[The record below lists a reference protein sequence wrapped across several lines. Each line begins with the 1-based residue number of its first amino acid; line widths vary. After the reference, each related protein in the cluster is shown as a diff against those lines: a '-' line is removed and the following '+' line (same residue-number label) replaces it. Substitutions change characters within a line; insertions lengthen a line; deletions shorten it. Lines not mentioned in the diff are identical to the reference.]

1 MKKIS
6 RMTAAFAAAALSA
19 GACTAGAAQVP
30 AFRAEE
36 TYAPHGMVAAA
47 HPLAVQAGVEILKQG
62 GNAVDAAA
70 AVSLALNVV
79 EFNASGIG
87 GGGYM
92 TIRRASDGRTVCLNY
107 REMAPASAAKD
118 MFASEKARS
127 EHWSSQGGLS
137 VAVPGLLKGIE
148 YALENYG
155 TMTLGQTAAP
165 AIRLAEQGFELAPLQ
180 HGYIAD
186 NYDALVQYNDP
197 EKIRL
202 LEDEL
207 PLEAGQT
214 LKQPELAAAF
224 RLIAGQGADAFYK
237 GPIGEAVCRAVNAA
251 GGRMTMDDL
260 AAYRVSVTEPVEGTY
275 RGYRICSMPPSSSG
289 GTHVIQL
296 LNIMENFDVKA
307 LGKDTPE
314 FACVFADA
322 CRHVFADQAKYMA
335 DPEFVDIPL
344 KGLMSREYAKKTAA
358 LITGTPARKA
368 EAGDPWE
375 FNGSAGDKKAYRG
388 GMSPEQMSTT
398 SFSVVDAE
406 GNMVT
411 ATNTINY
418 FLGSKVLVPEYGFFL
433 NNQMNDFS
441 KDPQSVNAPEPR
453 KRPLSSMS
461 PTIVSTPDG
470 RPFMSVG
477 AAGSKMI
484 ITTVAQIIMNAV
496 DFGMEMDEA
505 IEQCR
510 IHCDSDSTVLVD
522 KNRADPGLVRGLTE
536 KGWQVSGERLLGAAQ
551 GIRVDPQTGM
561 KDGGADS
568 RRLGTAA
575 GW

>member
-1 MKKIS
+1 MKRLS
-6 RMTAAFAAAALSA
+6 GMPAVLAASAMAFCTSASA
-19 GACTAGAAQVP
+19 GP
-30 AFRAEE
+30 AFQAAE

-70 AVSLALNVV
+70 ATAFALNVV

-92 TIRRASDGRTVCLNY
+92 TIRRASDGKTVCLNY
-107 REMAPASAAKD
+107 REMAPASAARD
-118 MFASEKARS
+118 MFASEKAQK
-127 EHWSSQGGLS
+127 EQWSSVGGRS
-137 VAVPGLLKGIE
+137 VAVPGWLKGID
-148 YALENYG
+148 YALKNYG
-155 TMTLGQTAAP
+155 TMTLAQVTAP
-165 AIRLAEQGFELAPLQ
+165 AVRLAEQGFELAPLQ

-186 NYDALVQYNDP
+186 NYDALIQYNDP
-197 EKIRL
+197 EKVRL

-207 PLEAGQT
+207 PLEAGQI
-214 LKQPELAAAF
+214 LKQPELATAF
-224 RLIAGQGADAFYK
+224 RLIAEQGTDVFYN

-251 GGRMTMDDL
+251 GGNMTMADL
-260 AAYRVSVTEPVEGTY
+260 AACRVSVTEPVEGTY
-275 RGYRICSMPPSSSG
+275 RGFHIYSMPPSSSG

-296 LNIMENFDVKA
+296 LNIMENFDVKG
-307 LGKDTPE
+307 LGHNTPE
-314 FACVFADA
+314 FAAVFTEA
-322 CRHVFADQAKYMA
+322 CRHVFADRSAYMA
-335 DPEFVDIPL
+335 DPDFVKIPL
-344 KGLMSREYAKKTAA
+344 KGLLSPEYAKKTAA
-358 LITGTPARKA
+358 LITETPAEKV

-375 FNGSAGDKKAYRG
+375 FNGDAGDKNAFRG
-388 GMSPEQMSTT
+388 GLSSEQMSTT

-406 GNMVT
+406 GNIVT

-441 KDPQSVNAPEPR
+441 QDPQSVNAPEPR

-470 RPFMSVG
+470 KPFMSVG

-484 ITTVAQIIMNAV
+484 ITTVAQIIMNV
-496 DFGMEMDEA
+496 IDFGMEMDEA

-510 IHCDSDSTVLVD
+510 IHCDEAGTVLID
-522 KNRADPGLVRGLTE
+522 KKRDDSGLAAELTKRGYE
-536 KGWQVSGERLLGAAQ
+536 VSSERLLGAAQ
-551 GIRVDPQTGM
+551 GIRIDPQTGM

-568 RRLGTAA
+568 RRLGEAA